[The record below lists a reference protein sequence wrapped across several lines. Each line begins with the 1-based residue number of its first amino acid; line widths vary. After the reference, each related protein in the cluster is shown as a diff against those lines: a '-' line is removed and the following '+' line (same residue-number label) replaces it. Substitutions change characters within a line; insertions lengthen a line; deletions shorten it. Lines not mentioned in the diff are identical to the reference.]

1 MISMDAVIFSFT
13 RQGIRCSHAVRL
25 ALQKWQYHVT
35 IYGVEKYITPQDKGV
50 QPLQDS
56 LRDTVGKAFSSA
68 QCLIFIGAAGIAV
81 RSIAP
86 YLQSK
91 KTDPAVVVVD
101 EKGEYIIPLLSGHIG
116 GANNLAVLLARALKG
131 QAVLTTATDV
141 NHVFAVDEWA
151 ARHGLVIASMDD
163 AKAFAAA
170 IVEQKKAGFCSDFPI
185 EGALPPSLYAAKT
198 GTVGVALSL
207 RADTHPFTT
216 TVVVQPK
223 IFHLGIGCRAGI
235 TAGAVSDA
243 VDQALTDMGIL
254 KDAVVAVHS
263 IDLKRY
269 EEGIIAFCKSRQ
281 IPFTTFS
288 AAKLAALPGRF
299 TASSFVLRTVG
310 VDNVCE
316 RAAVCGSH
324 GGTLIMRKTA
334 YEGVTLAMAYERYN
348 VSFTMKE

>member
-1 MISMDAVIFSFT
+1 MKAYIFSFT
-13 RQGIRCSHAVRL
+13 RQGIQCSHSVRQ
-25 ALQKWQYHVT
+25 ALPQGQWEVT
-35 IYGVEKYITPQDKGV
+35 VYGLEKYSTGHDGI
-50 QPLQDS
+50 QPFPAS
-56 LRDTVGKAFSSA
+56 VKETVGHVFQDA

-86 YLQSK
+86 YIQSK
-91 KTDPAVVVVD
+91 KTDPAVLVVD
-101 EKGEYIIPLLSGHIG
+101 EKGEYVIPLLSGHIG
-116 GANNLAVLLARALKG
+116 GANELALMVAQKLKG

-141 NHVFAVDEWA
+141 NQLFAVDEWA
-151 ARHGLVIASMDD
+151 ARQHLVIASMDE

-170 IVEQKKAGFCSDFPI
+170 IVEQKQAGFYSDFPR
-185 EGALPPSLYAAKT
+185 EEALPPSLHAAKT

-207 RADTHPFTT
+207 RADAHPFTT

-235 TAGAVSDA
+235 TAGAVTDA
-243 VDQALTDMGIL
+243 VDQALADMKIL
-254 KDAVVAVHS
+254 PDAVAGIHS

-269 EEGIIAFCKSRQ
+269 EEGIIAFCHRRNL
-281 IPFTTFS
+281 PFTTFS

-316 RAAVCGSH
+316 RAAVYGSH
-324 GGTLIMRKTA
+324 GGTLLMRKTA
-334 YEGVTLAMAYERYN
+334 YDGVTLAIAYEPYT
-348 VSFTMKE
+348 VSFTTKE

>member
-1 MISMDAVIFSFT
+1 MDAVIFSFT
-13 RQGIRCSHAVRL
+13 RQGIQCGKAVRL
-25 ALQKWQYHVT
+25 ALQTLQYHVT
-35 IYGVEKYITPQDKGV
+35 IYGLEKYISPEDEGV
-50 QPLQDS
+50 QPLQNS
-56 LRDTVGKAFSSA
+56 LHDTVGKVFSLA

-86 YLQSK
+86 YIRSK

-101 EKGEYIIPLLSGHIG
+101 EKGEYIIPILSGHIG
-116 GANNLAVLLARALKG
+116 GANELAVSLAKKLKG

-141 NHVFAVDEWA
+141 NQVFAVDEWA
-151 ARHGLVIASMDD
+151 ARHDLIIASMDD

-170 IVEQKKAGFCSDFPI
+170 IVEQKKAGFYSDFPI
-185 EGALPPSLYAAKT
+185 EGALPSSVYVAKT

-207 RADTHPFTT
+207 RADAHPFTT

-235 TAGAVSDA
+235 TAGAVMDA

-254 KDAVVAVHS
+254 KDAVAAVHS

-281 IPFTTFS
+281 IPFSTFS

-316 RAAVCGSH
+316 RAAVLGSRR
-324 GGTLIMRKTA
+324 GTLIMRKTA
-334 YEGVTLAMAYERYN
+334 YEGVTLAIAYEPYT
-348 VSFTMKE
+348 VSFTTKE